1 MRENHRNDN
10 KGESPDFHEFTL
22 YMHFDYFLEMAI
34 PMMAFNVKNFEKKVN
49 LWKSGMDPSYNFHDF
64 SHKNDNLGL
73 KMKVLKFLGIHP
85 RIK

>member
-1 MRENHRNDN
+1 
-10 KGESPDFHEFTL
+10 
-22 YMHFDYFLEMAI
+22 MAI

-85 RIK
+85 NFMFSNESWSKMLNFLNFHVLELKTPQILQVC